1 MAYFKK
7 SSLIPMNV
15 VTYISSGT
23 TRTGWA
29 EYDSARGRMIVGLP
43 SGGTNEG
50 TVGTALTNV
59 QDKTHNHSITHTH
72 NIALSSDNQ
81 EIEIFG
87 QNIYGTHALARTAK
101 ENAVSDTGSA
111 NADLTAGTNV
121 ANSGTSATSNVL
133 AYIQLMAIK
142 KD

>member
-1 MAYFKK
+1 MESIKSNSPKFQEAYWSLNVSRT
-7 SSLIPMNV
+7 SS
-15 VTYISSGT
+15 
-23 TRTGWA
+23 R
-29 EYDSARGRMIVGLP
+29 
-43 SGGTNEG
+43 
-50 TVGTALTNV
+50 
-59 QDKTHNHSITHTH
+59 
-72 NIALSSDNQ
+72 
-81 EIEIFG
+81 
-87 QNIYGTHALARTAK
+87 IYRTAK